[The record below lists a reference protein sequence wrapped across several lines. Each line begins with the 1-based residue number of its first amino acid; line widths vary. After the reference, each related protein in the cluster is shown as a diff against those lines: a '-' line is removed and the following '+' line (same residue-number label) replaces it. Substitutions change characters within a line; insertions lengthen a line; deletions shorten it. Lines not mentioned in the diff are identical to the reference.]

1 MSYKVKKGDTLSK
14 IAKEHGLSLSELL
27 KLNKIPQD
35 KANSIRIGQE
45 IKISSNPIENR
56 KAALVARMTTK
67 PSAKKEDIQTPKQ
80 ESVLVRKPVH
90 SNIQVI
96 DAAYLKN
103 NAKQIQQQLL
113 TEKFDIGKTGAD
125 GIWGKASQSA
135 LDKARAAGY
144 KLVNGKLVK
153 PETNKNSLWNS
164 MGTLAL
170 GPMGA
175 YTAVIKANAKEPAKK
190 TKEQDLQ
197 EQLVKAGYDLGLT
210 GADGIWGKRS
220 QLALNQ
226 AQKDGYE
233 IIDGKLIKPT
243 PSLKEKAQTL
253 VRKTTP
259 RTYTAA
265 QNTIGDLIAAPVKR
279 LVGKITNP
287 EIANKVFPTEIYD
300 ERHLSSE
307 LYDWLQD
314 AVDKKWNPEDRKKY
328 FEKNPDAQINKG
340 WIGRLGKNTPGQ
352 SDYQRYYGEAYTG
365 PVVKGF
371 GATMFGTGLDQAQG
385 TLGSFNIVYTKDGA
399 YIEDSWDFGTGSKFD
414 TSTLMGT
421 VRQMAEDYGSQ
432 EQSDIQP
439 TRAIKAKIKYR

>member
-35 KANSIRIGQE
+35 KANHIRIGQE

-80 ESVLVRKPVH
+80 ESVLVRKPIN
-90 SNIQVI
+90 SNPQVI

-113 TEKFDIGKTGAD
+113 AEKFDIGKTGVD

-175 YTAVIKANAKEPAKK
+175 YSAIIKANAKEPVKK
-190 TKEQDLQ
+190 TKEQALQ
-197 EQLVKAGYDLGLT
+197 EQLIEAGYNLGST

-220 QLALNQ
+220 QLALDQ

-233 IIDGKLIKPT
+233 IVDGQLTKPT
-243 PSLKEKAQTL
+243 TSLKEKTQTL

-259 RTYTAA
+259 RSYTAA
-265 QNTIGDLIAAPVKR
+265 QNTVGDLIEAPIKR
-279 LVGKITNP
+279 VIGNVINP
-287 EIANKVFPTEIYD
+287 GFANKVFPTKMYD

-307 LYDWLQD
+307 LHDWLQD
-314 AVDKKWNPEDRKKY
+314 AIDKKWNPEARKQY
-328 FEKNPDAQINKG
+328 FEKNPNAQIKKG
-340 WIGRLGKNTPGQ
+340 WVGRLGKNTPGQ

-365 PVVKGF
+365 PAVKGF
-371 GATMFGTGLDQAQG
+371 GATMFGKGLDQAQG

-421 VRQMAEDYGSQ
+421 IRQMAEDYGSQ
-432 EQSDIQP
+432 EKSDIQP
-439 TRAIKAKIKYR
+439 TRAIRAKINYR